1 MKSYNSIDS
10 SNMFKA
16 IYDFPDHLREAKVI
30 GESIV
35 LNNKYSKIN
44 NIVVAGMGGSAIGGD
59 ITRLILQ
66 NELKIPMYI
75 CRNYKLPNWVD
86 NTTLV
91 ICSSYSGNTE
101 ESLSAFE
108 DAQNKKA
115 QIIAISTGGILS
127 KQINELKLD
136 LIIIPSGLQPRAA
149 LALSFVPMLYLF
161 KSLKLIKSNSIN
173 DLIKAID
180 KIELKREIYNKET
193 NENPAYLLSKNIYKT
208 LPIIYGENES
218 SAILAVRWK
227 GQLSENAK
235 MLAYHN
241 ELPEMNHNE
250 IVGWENNH
258 DLINKISIIWL
269 KDESDHPRITIRQN
283 STKKII
289 NNLAARHEI
298 VTVEGSTKVERY
310 LNMIHLGDW
319 VSFWCAILHK
329 TDPTPVD
336 KIDNLKEILS
346 KKS

>member
-1 MKSYNSIDS
+1 MNSYKSIDL

-16 IYDFPDHLREAKVI
+16 IYDFPDHLREAKTI
-30 GESIV
+30 GESII

-59 ITRLILQ
+59 IARLILQ

-86 NTTLV
+86 NTSLV

-115 QIIAISTGGILS
+115 QIIAISTGGELS
-127 KQINELKLD
+127 KKINELGLD

-161 KSLKLIKSNSIN
+161 KSLKLIKTKNIN

-180 KIELKREIYNKET
+180 KIKLERELYNKET
-193 NENPAYLLSKNIYKT
+193 NENPAYLLSKKIYKT
-208 LPIIYGENES
+208 LPIIYGQNES
-218 SAILAVRWK
+218 LAILAVRWK

-250 IVGWENNH
+250 IVGWENNSR
-258 DLINKISIIWL
+258 LINKISIIWL
-269 KDESDHPRITIRQN
+269 KDKSDHARTNMRQV
-283 STKKII
+283 STKNLI
-289 NNLAARHEI
+289 NNLAATHEI
-298 VTVEGSTKVERY
+298 VSVEGATKVERY
-310 LNMIHLGDW
+310 LNIIHMGDW

-329 TDPTPVD
+329 TDPTPVI
-336 KIDNLKEILS
+336 KIDKLKEILS

>member
-86 NTTLV
+86 NTSLV

-108 DAQNKKA
+108 DARKKKA

-127 KQINELKLD
+127 QQINELGLD

-149 LALSFVPMLYLF
+149 LALSFVPMLYLL
-161 KSLKLIKSNSIN
+161 KKMKLIESQSIN
-173 DLIKAID
+173 DLIKSID
-180 KIELKREIYNKET
+180 KIELKRDIYNKET
-193 NENPAYLLSKNIYKT
+193 IENPAYRLSKNIYKT
-208 LPIIYGENES
+208 LPVIYGENES
-218 SAILAVRWK
+218 LAILAVRWK
-227 GQLSENAK
+227 GQLNENAK
-235 MLAYHN
+235 MLAYYN

-250 IVGWENNH
+250 IVGWQNNYN
-258 DLINKISIIWL
+258 LMNKISIIWL
-269 KDESDHPRITIRQN
+269 KDKSDHPRTTIRQS
-283 STKKII
+283 STRKII
-289 NNLAARHEI
+289 NNLASGHQI
-298 VTVEGSTKVERY
+298 VKVEGSTKVERY

-319 VSFWCAILHK
+319 VSFWCAILHE

-336 KIDNLKEILS
+336 KIDKLKELLS